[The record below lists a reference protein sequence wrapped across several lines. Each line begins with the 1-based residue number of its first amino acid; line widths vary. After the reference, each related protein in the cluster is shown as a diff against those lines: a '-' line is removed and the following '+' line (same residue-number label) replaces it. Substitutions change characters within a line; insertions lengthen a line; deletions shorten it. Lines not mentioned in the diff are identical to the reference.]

1 MKWYIAKCPSGVE
14 ERCILSLREVMKKMG
29 IDDCL
34 GEYFVSPRKKVASD
48 SIGARRIAPANYIFI
63 QLNFDQKVMQAFKT
77 VEIMSLM
84 LNENLHP
91 QSISQ
96 SEMDAML
103 GKVESED
110 KEEKLEFSIGEKVSI
125 LEEPFAGFSGTIE
138 EINEKSQS
146 AKVLVPILGRPLSL
160 ELQFKSIKRITDW
173 EGI

>member
-1 MKWYIAKCPSGVE
+1 MK
-14 ERCILSLREVMKKMG
+14 
-29 IDDCL
+29 
-34 GEYFVSPRKKVASD
+34 
-48 SIGARRIAPANYIFI
+48 
-63 QLNFDQKVMQAFKT
+63 AFKT

-103 GKVESED
+103 GKVESKD